1 MKMDENKVIALT
13 IEGLNKLEKEQI
25 KLLHIDRV
33 QVVEE
38 LKAARSQGDL
48 SENADYD
55 AARDRQARVEATI
68 KENDYVLTNFELIDL
83 DEQASRSKLQ
93 QELEVLR
100 EDKSVVNDEIAEAK
114 KNGVGDDNKEL
125 FEIVDRLAEIE
136 TRIRIIEYALKNETT
151 KKSSKK
157 TVKLGSKVVIL
168 TLDEEEEEEYTIVG
182 TVEADPING
191 KISNE
196 TPLAIALLDRKV
208 GDTVT
213 VFVSHPYK
221 VQIKKID

>member
-1 MKMDENKVIALT
+1 MDENKVIALT
-13 IEGLNKLEKEQI
+13 IEGLTKLEKEQI
-25 KLLHIDRV
+25 RLLHIERV

-83 DEQASRSKLQ
+83 DEKASREQLQ
-93 QELEVLR
+93 EELENLR
-100 EDKSVVNDEIAEAK
+100 EEKSLVNDEILEAK
-114 KNGVGDDNKEL
+114 KNGVGDDNIEL
-125 FEIVDRLAEIE
+125 FEICDKLAEIE
-136 TRIRIIEYALKNETT
+136 TRIRTIEYALKNETT

-196 TPLAIALLDRKV
+196 TPLAMALLERKV
-208 GDTVT
+208 GDIVT
-213 VFVSHPYK
+213 VFVGHPYK
-221 VQIKKID
+221 VEIKKID

>member
-1 MKMDENKVIALT
+1 MDENKVIALT
-13 IEGLNKLEKEQI
+13 IEGLTKLEKEQTR
-25 KLLHIDRV
+25 LLHIERV

-55 AARDRQARVEATI
+55 AARDHQARVEATI

-83 DEQASRSKLQ
+83 DEKASREQLQ
-93 QELEVLR
+93 EELENLR
-100 EDKSVVNDEIAEAK
+100 EEKSLVNDEILEAK
-114 KNGVGDDNKEL
+114 KNGVGDDNIEL
-125 FEIVDRLAEIE
+125 FEICDKLAEIG
-136 TRIRIIEYALKNETT
+136 TRIRTIEYALKNETT

-196 TPLAIALLDRKV
+196 TPLAMALLERKV
-208 GDTVT
+208 GDIVT
-213 VFVSHPYK
+213 VFVGHPYK
-221 VQIKKID
+221 VEIKKID

>member
-1 MKMDENKVIALT
+1 MDENKVIALT
-13 IEGLNKLEKEQI
+13 IEGLTKLEKEQI
-25 KLLHIDRV
+25 RLLHIERV

-83 DEQASRSKLQ
+83 DEIASREELQ
-93 QELEVLR
+93 EELENLR
-100 EDKSVVNDEIAEAK
+100 EEKTAVNDEILEVK
-114 KNGVGDDNKEL
+114 KNGVGDDNVEL
-125 FEIVDRLAEIE
+125 FEICDKLAKIE
-136 TRIRIIEYALKNETT
+136 TRIRTVEYALKNETT

-168 TLDEEEEEEYTIVG
+168 TLDEDEEEEYTIVG

-196 TPLAIALLDRKV
+196 TPLAMALLDRKV
-208 GDTVT
+208 GDVVT
-213 VFVSHPYK
+213 VFVGHPYK
-221 VQIKKID
+221 VEIKKID

>member
-1 MKMDENKVIALT
+1 MDENKVIALT
-13 IEGLNKLEKEQI
+13 IEGLNRLEKEQI
-25 KLLHIDRV
+25 RLLHIERV

-55 AARDRQARVEATI
+55 AARDHQARVEATI

-83 DEQASRSKLQ
+83 DEKSSREKLQ
-93 QELEVLR
+93 QELEKLR
-100 EDKSVVNDEIAEAK
+100 EDKNVINDDITEAK
-114 KNGVGDDNKEL
+114 KDGVGDDNKEL
-125 FEIVDRLAEIE
+125 FEICDKLADIE
-136 TRIRIIEYALKNETT
+136 TRIRIIEYALKNEVT
-151 KKSSKK
+151 KKSDKK

-168 TLDEEEEEEYTIVG
+168 TLDEKEEEEYTIVG

-196 TPLAIALLDRKV
+196 TPLALALLERNV
-208 GDTVT
+208 GDIVT
-213 VFVSHPYK
+213 VFVTHPYK

>member
-1 MKMDENKVIALT
+1 
-13 IEGLNKLEKEQI
+13 
-25 KLLHIDRV
+25 
-33 QVVEE
+33 
-38 LKAARSQGDL
+38 QGDL

-83 DEQASRSKLQ
+83 DEIASREELQ
-93 QELEVLR
+93 EELENLR
-100 EDKSVVNDEIAEAK
+100 EEKTAVNDEILEVK
-114 KNGVGDDNKEL
+114 KNGVGDDNVEL
-125 FEIVDRLAEIE
+125 FEICDKLAEIE
-136 TRIRIIEYALKNETT
+136 TRIRTVEHALKNETT

-168 TLDEEEEEEYTIVG
+168 TLDEDEEEEYTIVG

-196 TPLAIALLDRKV
+196 TPLAMALLDRKV
-208 GDTVT
+208 GDVVT
-213 VFVSHPYK
+213 VFVGHPYK
-221 VQIKKID
+221 VEIKKID

>member
-1 MKMDENKVIALT
+1 MDENKVIALT
-13 IEGLNKLEKEQI
+13 IEGLTKLEKEQTR
-25 KLLHIDRV
+25 LLHIERV

-83 DEQASRSKLQ
+83 DEKASREQLQ
-93 QELEVLR
+93 EELENLR
-100 EDKSVVNDEIAEAK
+100 EEKSLVNDEILEAK
-114 KNGVGDDNKEL
+114 KNGVGDDNIEL
-125 FEIVDRLAEIE
+125 FEICDKLAEIG
-136 TRIRIIEYALKNETT
+136 TRIRTIEYALKNETT

-196 TPLAIALLDRKV
+196 TPLAMALLERKV
-208 GDTVT
+208 GDIVT
-213 VFVSHPYK
+213 VFVGHPYK
-221 VQIKKID
+221 VEIKKID

>member
-1 MKMDENKVIALT
+1 MDENKVIALT
-13 IEGLNKLEKEQI
+13 IEGLTKLEKEQI
-25 KLLHIDRV
+25 RLLHIERV

-55 AARDRQARVEATI
+55 AARDHQARVEATI

-83 DEQASRSKLQ
+83 DEKASREQLQ
-93 QELEVLR
+93 EELENLR
-100 EDKSVVNDEIAEAK
+100 EEKSLVNDEILEAK
-114 KNGVGDDNKEL
+114 KNGVGDDNIEL
-125 FEIVDRLAEIE
+125 FEICDKLAEIG
-136 TRIRIIEYALKNETT
+136 TRIRTIEYALKNETT

-196 TPLAIALLDRKV
+196 TPLAMALLERKV
-208 GDTVT
+208 GDIVT
-213 VFVSHPYK
+213 VFVGHPYK
-221 VQIKKID
+221 VEIKKID

>member
-1 MKMDENKVIALT
+1 MDENKVIALT
-13 IEGLNKLEKEQI
+13 IEGLTKLEKEQI
-25 KLLHIDRV
+25 RLLHIERV

-83 DEQASRSKLQ
+83 DEKASREQLQ
-93 QELEVLR
+93 EELENLR
-100 EDKSVVNDEIAEAK
+100 EEKSLVNDEILEAK
-114 KNGVGDDNKEL
+114 KNGVGDDNIEL
-125 FEIVDRLAEIE
+125 FEICDKLAEIG
-136 TRIRIIEYALKNETT
+136 TRIRTIEYALKNETT

-196 TPLAIALLDRKV
+196 TPLAMALLERKV
-208 GDTVT
+208 GDIVT
-213 VFVSHPYK
+213 VFVGHPYK
-221 VQIKKID
+221 VEIKKID

>member
-1 MKMDENKVIALT
+1 MDENKVIALT
-13 IEGLNKLEKEQI
+13 IEGLNRLEKEQI
-25 KLLHIDRV
+25 RLLHIDRV

-48 SENADYD
+48 AENADYD

-83 DEQASRSKLQ
+83 DEPTSRNKLQ
-93 QELEVLR
+93 EELETLR
-100 EDKSVVNDEIAEAK
+100 EDKSAVNDEIMAAK

-125 FEIVDRLAEIE
+125 FEICDKLAEIE

-151 KKSSKK
+151 KKSTKK

-196 TPLAIALLDRKV
+196 TPLALALLDHKV

-213 VFVSHPYK
+213 VFVAHPYK

>member
-1 MKMDENKVIALT
+1 MDENKVIALT
-13 IEGLNKLEKEQI
+13 IEGLTKLEKEQI
-25 KLLHIDRV
+25 RLLHIERV

-83 DEQASRSKLQ
+83 DEIASREELQ
-93 QELEVLR
+93 EELENLR
-100 EDKSVVNDEIAEAK
+100 EEKTAVNDEILEVK
-114 KNGVGDDNKEL
+114 KNGVGDDNVEL
-125 FEIVDRLAEIE
+125 FEICDKLAEIE
-136 TRIRIIEYALKNETT
+136 TRIRTVEYALKNETT

-168 TLDEEEEEEYTIVG
+168 TLDEDEEEEYTIVG

-196 TPLAIALLDRKV
+196 TPLAMALLDRKV
-208 GDTVT
+208 GDVVT
-213 VFVSHPYK
+213 VFVGHPYK
-221 VQIKKID
+221 VEIKKID

>member
-1 MKMDENKVIALT
+1 MDENKVIALT

-100 EDKSVVNDEIAEAK
+100 EDKAVVNDEIAEAK

>member
-1 MKMDENKVIALT
+1 MDENKVIALT

-25 KLLHIDRV
+25 RLLHIERA

-55 AARDRQARVEATI
+55 AARDHQARVEATI

-83 DEQASRSKLQ
+83 DEQPSRDKLQ
-93 QELEVLR
+93 SELEALR
-100 EDKSVVNDEIAEAK
+100 EKKVEVNDEIAEAK
-114 KNGVGDDNKEL
+114 KNGVGSDNVEL
-125 FEIVDRLAEIE
+125 FEIADKLAEIE

-168 TLDEEEEEEYTIVG
+168 TLDEELEEEYTIVG

-196 TPLAIALLDRKV
+196 TPLAMALLDRKV
-208 GDTVT
+208 GETVT
-213 VFVSHPYK
+213 VFVTHPYK
-221 VQIKKID
+221 VKIKKID

>member
-1 MKMDENKVIALT
+1 MDENKVIALT

-25 KLLHIDRV
+25 RLLHIERA

-55 AARDRQARVEATI
+55 AARDHQARVEATI

-83 DEQASRSKLQ
+83 NEQPSRDKLQ
-93 QELEVLR
+93 SELEALR
-100 EDKSVVNDEIAEAK
+100 EKKVEVNDEIAEAK
-114 KNGVGDDNKEL
+114 KNGVGSDNVEL
-125 FEIVDRLAEIE
+125 FEIADKLAEIE

-168 TLDEEEEEEYTIVG
+168 TLDEELEEEYTIVG

-196 TPLAIALLDRKV
+196 TPLAMALLDRKV
-208 GDTVT
+208 GETVT
-213 VFVSHPYK
+213 VFVTHPYK
-221 VQIKKID
+221 VKIKKID

>member
-68 KENDYVLTNFELIDL
+68 KENDYVLTNFKLIDL

>member
-1 MKMDENKVIALT
+1 MDENKVIALT

>member
-1 MKMDENKVIALT
+1 MDENKVIALT
-13 IEGLNKLEKEQI
+13 IEGLTKLEKEQI
-25 KLLHIDRV
+25 RLLHIERV

-83 DEQASRSKLQ
+83 DEKASREQLQ
-93 QELEVLR
+93 EELENLR
-100 EDKSVVNDEIAEAK
+100 EEKSLVNDEILEAK
-114 KNGVGDDNKEL
+114 KNGVSDDNIEL
-125 FEIVDRLAEIE
+125 FEICDKLAEIG
-136 TRIRIIEYALKNETT
+136 TRIRTIEYALKNETT

-196 TPLAIALLDRKV
+196 TPLAMALLERKV
-208 GDTVT
+208 GDIVT
-213 VFVSHPYK
+213 VFVGHPYK
-221 VQIKKID
+221 VEIKKID

>member
-1 MKMDENKVIALT
+1 MDENKVIALT
-13 IEGLNKLEKEQI
+13 IEGLTKLEKEQI
-25 KLLHIDRV
+25 RLLHIERV

-83 DEQASRSKLQ
+83 DEKASREQLQ
-93 QELEVLR
+93 EELENLR
-100 EDKSVVNDEIAEAK
+100 EEKSLVNDEILEAK
-114 KNGVGDDNKEL
+114 KNGVGDDNIEL
-125 FEIVDRLAEIE
+125 FEICDKLAEIGA
-136 TRIRIIEYALKNETT
+136 RIRTIEYALKNETT

-196 TPLAIALLDRKV
+196 TPLAMALLERKV
-208 GDTVT
+208 GDIVT
-213 VFVSHPYK
+213 VFVGHPYK
-221 VQIKKID
+221 VEIKKID

>member
-83 DEQASRSKLQ
+83 DEQTSRNKLQ

-100 EDKSVVNDEIAEAK
+100 EDKVVVNDEIAEAK

-151 KKSSKK
+151 KKSGKK